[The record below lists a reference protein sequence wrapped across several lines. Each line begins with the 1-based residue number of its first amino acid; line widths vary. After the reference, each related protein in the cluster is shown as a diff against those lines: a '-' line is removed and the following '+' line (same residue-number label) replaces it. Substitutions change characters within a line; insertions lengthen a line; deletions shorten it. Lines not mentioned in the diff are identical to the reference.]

1 MGCGKSSVGRELSRL
16 LCCPFMDLD
25 EVIEQTEGR
34 SIPEIFASDGEAA
47 FRQMEFKALRN
58 IVVPE
63 ARGWKQSL
71 PSQAMGPSLC
81 GQRSST
87 VSNPSPLAP
96 SQQSNSANSVHQAA
110 ASLSSYGN
118 ASQSSEAYTH
128 EMMVLA
134 LGGGTVMTQA
144 CREIVQKHTICIY
157 LKASADTLVQHLTGQ
172 TAGRPMLSG
181 TCHSERAEGVE
192 ESSLRRRILEL
203 MAKRAET
210 YENTAHIIIET
221 DDKSIKDIS
230 QEISSLQKV

>member
-34 SIPEIFASDGEAA
+34 SIAEIFASDGEAA

-81 GQRSST
+81 GQRGST

-96 SQQSNSANSVHQAA
+96 SHLDNSDRSNRLADAP
-110 ASLSSYGN
+110 LSSKSI
-118 ASQSSEAYTH
+118 APQSTVSYTQ
-128 EMMVLA
+128 EMGVLA
-134 LGGGTVMTQA
+134 LGGGTVMTPK
-144 CREIVQKHTICIY
+144 CREIVQEHTICIY

-172 TAGRPMLSG
+172 TAGRPILSG
-181 TCHSERAEGVE
+181 TCHSERPEAK
-192 ESSLRRRILEL
+192 ESLLRQRIENL
-203 MAKRAET
+203 MARRAET
-210 YENTAHIIIET
+210 YEKTAHIIIKT
-221 DDKSIKDIS
+221 DGRSIADIA
-230 QEISSLQKV
+230 QEINKSYIK

>member
-34 SIPEIFASDGEAA
+34 AIPEIFASDGEAA
-47 FRQMEFKALRN
+47 FRQMELKALKD
-58 IVVPE
+58 VVALP
-63 ARGWKQSL
+63 ADSVGPRLRFAPAPPSRGWQ
-71 PSQAMGPSLC
+71 
-81 GQRSST
+81 
-87 VSNPSPLAP
+87 N
-96 SQQSNSANSVHQAA
+96 ANSVHQAA

-118 ASQSSEAYTH
+118 ASQPSEAYTH

-144 CREIVQKHTICIY
+144 CREIVQEQTLCIY
-157 LKASADTLVQHLTGQ
+157 LKASVETLLEHLEGQ
-172 TAGRPMLSG
+172 TEGRPMLSG

-210 YENTAHIIIET
+210 YEKTAHIILET

-230 QEISSLQKV
+230 QEISRLQKA